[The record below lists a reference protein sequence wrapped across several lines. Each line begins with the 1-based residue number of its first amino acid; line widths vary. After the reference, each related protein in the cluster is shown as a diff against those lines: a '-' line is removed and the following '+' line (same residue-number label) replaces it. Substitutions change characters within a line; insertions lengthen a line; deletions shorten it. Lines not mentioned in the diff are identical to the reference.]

1 MVKLV
6 PLDSSI
12 TRGSEVLSIPLMV
25 GWVISDM
32 MGDGTGKKDLDGSK
46 LLMRGLES
54 EIER

>member
-32 MGDGTGKKDLDGSK
+32 MGDGTAKKDLDGSK